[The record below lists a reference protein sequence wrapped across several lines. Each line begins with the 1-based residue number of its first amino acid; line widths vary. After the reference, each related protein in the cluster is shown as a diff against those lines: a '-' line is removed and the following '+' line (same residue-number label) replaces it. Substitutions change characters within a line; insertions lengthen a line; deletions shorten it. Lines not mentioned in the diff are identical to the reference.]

1 MNVPRKLDTKQVED
15 NEKYHVHL
23 DGYDDKYDVHLDGYD
38 GIYVPGSRAPSPP
51 PHPQG
56 EGCSSW
62 GFMGGEAGGKMGQG
76 VAPRGGKG
84 RKLGQLSHV
93 ERSSG
98 QVGPSWCQD
107 LVGPSWGQIGTRLGQ
122 LSPA

>member
-62 GFMGGEAGGKMGQG
+62 GFMGGRLGARWDKST
-76 VAPRGGKG
+76 RGKG
-84 RKLGQLSHV
+84 A
-93 ERSSG
+93 
-98 QVGPSWCQD
+98 QVGPIEPCGEKS
-107 LVGPSWGQIGTRLGQ
+107 GPSWAQLVPSWAKLGPNWHQVGTT
-122 LSPA
+122 

>member
-51 PHPQG
+51 PPPP
-56 EGCSSW
+56 
-62 GFMGGEAGGKMGQG
+62 GGGVQQLGLHGWEAGGKMGQVDEG
-76 VAPRGGKG
+76 ERGA
-84 RKLGQLSHV
+84 
-93 ERSSG
+93 
-98 QVGPSWCQD
+98 SW
-107 LVGPSWGQIGTRLGQ
+107 
-122 LSPA
+122 AN

>member
-51 PHPQG
+51 HP
-56 EGCSSW
+56 
-62 GFMGGEAGGKMGQG
+62 
-76 VAPRGGKG
+76 PRGGVQQLGPHGGGLGASWAKVGHHEGERGASWANLAMGKEVRAKLG
-84 RKLGQLSHV
+84 RVGDKLGQVGTKLA
-93 ERSSG
+93 SS
-98 QVGPSWCQD
+98 W
-107 LVGPSWGQIGTRLGQ
+107 
-122 LSPA
+122 AN

>member
-51 PHPQG
+51 PTPRG
-56 EGCSSW
+56 RGAAVGASW
-62 GFMGGEAGGKMGQG
+62 VGGWGQDG
-76 VAPRGGKG
+76 TSRRGGKG

-93 ERSSG
+93 ERSPG